1 MCGPGGHFAAS
12 LEITLSL
19 LVIDLRALFIAVLY
33 QKIVRPVFFCLKP
46 ECAHEVII
54 KSLAMTSAHRW
65 AVSCLKKTT
74 DVLAGSPPLLAR
86 LVAGVHFPNPIGL
99 AAGMDK
105 NGVALLAWE
114 ALGFGFVEIGTVTA
128 YPQPGNPRPRLF
140 RLPEQ
145 EALINRL
152 GFNNE
157 GAIAIAR
164 RLKEMKEK
172 ARWPRIPVGI
182 NIGKSRVTPTSEA
195 SKDYLM
201 SFQTLYG
208 LGDYYVLNVSSPNT
222 PGLRDLQGKEALAT
236 IIKTLRDWEGTPQKP
251 LFVKVAPD
259 LAEEDLMAVVELA
272 EEEKLAG
279 LIATNTTLDHTMLPP
294 SKDQA
299 GGLSGRPLRI
309 KSLETLRCIRRQTT
323 LPVIACGGID
333 DAASAA
339 ERFHEGANLLQIYT
353 SFVYQGPA
361 LIREICAHLDR
372 CSS

>member
-1 MCGPGGHFAAS
+1 M
-12 LEITLSL
+12 EITLSL
-19 LVIDLRALFIAVLY
+19 LVIDLCTLPVAVLY

-65 AVSCLKKTT
+65 SVSCLKKTT

-145 EALINRL
+145 AALINRL

-195 SKDYLM
+195 AKDYLM

-259 LAEEDLMAVVELA
+259 LSEEDLMAVVELA

-309 KSLETLRCIRRQTT
+309 KSLETLRLIRRQTA

-339 ERFHEGANLLQIYT
+339 ERFRAGAHLLQIYT

-361 LIREICAHLDR
+361 LIREMCAHLDR